1 MNNKIILQAL
11 MGLDIGGAETHV
23 IELSMELK
31 RRGYEVIVASNGGI
45 YEPLLREYGIET
57 INIPLHSKK
66 PSAIF
71 QSIKGL
77 YKTIKEREIG
87 LIHSHARIPSSILYL
102 LQKILDFNMI
112 TTAHGEFRVNPIL
125 KRISK
130 WGDKVFVV
138 SDDIKTYLIE
148 NYNIDE
154 KQIYKTVNGIDTAK
168 FKSGN
173 EYINNDYIVHISRL
187 DKSTSMIAKYLIKYA
202 RDNPHYQVLIVGG
215 GSSLDELEKMA
226 KGLKNISFVG
236 ESADIARYLNKAR
249 LFIGISRSALE
260 AMCYNIPII
269 LAGDSGYMGIVN
281 KEELKEAEYNNFTA
295 RNTRSASYE
304 LIKKDI
310 DFLLNGGKKDR
321 SWERQYIKE
330 NYSVGKMVDY
340 YEEVYKSYL

>member
-1 MNNKIILQAL
+1 
-11 MGLDIGGAETHV
+11 
-23 IELSMELK
+23 
-31 RRGYEVIVASNGGI
+31 
-45 YEPLLREYGIET
+45 
-57 INIPLHSKK
+57 SKK

-125 KRISK
+125 KRMSK

-138 SDDIKTYLIE
+138 SDDIKNYIIE
-148 NYNIDE
+148 NYNKDE

-215 GSSLDELEKMA
+215 G
-226 KGLKNISFVG
+226 
-236 ESADIARYLNKAR
+236 
-249 LFIGISRSALE
+249 
-260 AMCYNIPII
+260 
-269 LAGDSGYMGIVN
+269 
-281 KEELKEAEYNNFTA
+281 
-295 RNTRSASYE
+295 
-304 LIKKDI
+304 
-310 DFLLNGGKKDR
+310 
-321 SWERQYIKE
+321 
-330 NYSVGKMVDY
+330 
-340 YEEVYKSYL
+340 

>member
-1 MNNKIILQAL
+1 
-11 MGLDIGGAETHV
+11 
-23 IELSMELK
+23 
-31 RRGYEVIVASNGGI
+31 
-45 YEPLLREYGIET
+45 REYGIET

-112 TTAHGEFRVNPIL
+112 TTANGEFRVNPIL

-173 EYINNDYIVHISRL
+173 EYINNDYIVHISR
-187 DKSTSMIAKYLIKYA
+187 
-202 RDNPHYQVLIVGG
+202 
-215 GSSLDELEKMA
+215 
-226 KGLKNISFVG
+226 
-236 ESADIARYLNKAR
+236 
-249 LFIGISRSALE
+249 
-260 AMCYNIPII
+260 
-269 LAGDSGYMGIVN
+269 
-281 KEELKEAEYNNFTA
+281 
-295 RNTRSASYE
+295 
-304 LIKKDI
+304 
-310 DFLLNGGKKDR
+310 
-321 SWERQYIKE
+321 
-330 NYSVGKMVDY
+330 
-340 YEEVYKSYL
+340 